1 MGKIMGTVRLSDS
14 LVDGIN
20 STFFTSEF
28 HSMLEHHIL
37 NLATS
42 EEAQALT
49 VTDSMA
55 HQYNGDLNG
64 LLIALGV
71 PLQYHWATMRCNGM
85 YGPGE
90 YDSTRVH
97 LIQPSF
103 TEIDELL
110 TIYTTSSVASLS

>member
-1 MGKIMGTVRLSDS
+1 MGAVRLSDS
-14 LVDGIN
+14 LVDGVS
-20 STFFTSEF
+20 STMYTSEF
-28 HSMLEHHIL
+28 HAMMEHHIL
-37 NLATS
+37 NLSTS
-42 EEAQALT
+42 EEVQALT

-55 HQYNGDLNG
+55 NQYNGDLNG

-85 YGPGE
+85 YGPGD
-90 YDSTRVH
+90 YKSTLVH

-110 TIYTTSSVASLS
+110 TIYNTSSVASVS